1 MECAKLFITFS
12 SWMKLQ
18 VIAYCLR
25 FVHICQPKNEKKQ
38 EGLTSDE
45 LLDTVFAYM
54 KQVFYIK

>member
-1 MECAKLFITFS
+1 
-12 SWMKLQ
+12 MKLQ